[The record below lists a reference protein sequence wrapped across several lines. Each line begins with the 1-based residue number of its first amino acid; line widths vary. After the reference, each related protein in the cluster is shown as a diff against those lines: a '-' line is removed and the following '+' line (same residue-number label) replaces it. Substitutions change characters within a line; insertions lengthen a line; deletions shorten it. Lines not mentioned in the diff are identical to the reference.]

1 MTDLTEPEP
10 GSLTPIPADAA
21 QPGLAAGAETSPAAP
36 AADPTAAAAELPAPA
51 AQPAAPV
58 ASSSDPHRRR
68 RLSVLITLIVVGLVA
83 VAGGGVA
90 LAKEMTRSATKA
102 EVAAAL
108 SEEIAT
114 RWQRLPAGTI
124 FPSTITYQNAEGN
137 DATATLVGI
146 APRST
151 CPATLEPAGEQAIRS
166 LGCTTMLRATYTGGN
181 GALAATVGVAVLPS
195 VSAANKALSDLEP
208 MQPASGLDALPYSG
222 TIAGTFTNAARASS
236 GVQISG
242 PYIFL
247 YTAGYTDGMPGAA
260 AAASSEP
267 ASLGTGIL
275 AVLEKTLTSHHGNA
289 CVMKDISC

>member
-10 GSLTPIPADAA
+10 GSLAPIPADAA
-21 QPGLAAGAETSPAAP
+21 QPGLAAAPEVSLDEGLTPAAP
-36 AADPTAAAAELPAPA
+36 AADLAAPA
-51 AQPAAPV
+51 IPAG
-58 ASSSDPHRRR
+58 RRR
-68 RLSVLITLIVVGLVA
+68 GRRLTVLITLIVVGLVA

-124 FPSTITYQNAEGN
+124 FPSTITYQNAEGSN
-137 DATATLVGI
+137 ATATLVGI
-146 APRST
+146 APRSS
-151 CPATLEPAGEQAIRS
+151 CRATLEPAGEQAIRS
-166 LGCTTMLRATYTGGN
+166 LGCATMLRATYTGGN
-181 GALAATVGVAVLPS
+181 GALAATVGIAVLPS
-195 VSAANKALSDLEP
+195 VPAANKALSDLEP
-208 MQPASGLDALPYSG
+208 MDPASGLDALPYSG
-222 TIAGTFTNAARASS
+222 TIAATFTNAARASS
-236 GVQISG
+236 GVQIAG

-247 YTAGYTDGMPGAA
+247 YTAGFTDGMPGVA

-275 AVLEKTLTSHHGNA
+275 TVLEKTLTSHRGSPCA
-289 CVMKDISC
+289 MKDISC